1 MALANEGPSLD
12 DIITQVAKD
21 KGIEKSTLLSSL
33 EEAMR
38 TAAKKHFGQE
48 RRLEAQYNAEKGV
61 VEISQVISIVEEVV
75 DPLNAV
81 NELTLSQAKQKG
93 LDVEVGDELVFQIFY
108 RDEDATE
115 AKAQDERC
123 GDILGLKTFRRGFG
137 RIAAQT
143 AKQVLRQRT
152 RDVER
157 ENVYNEYKD
166 RKNEI
171 VTGIARRL
179 ERRNLIVDL
188 GRAEAVLPERE
199 QVPREVYRPGDR
211 VQAYVVDVLRESQG
225 PQIVLSR
232 TAVNLL
238 VKLFEMEVPEISEGV
253 VVIEAAAR
261 EPGRRAKIAVSSR
274 EQDVDPIG
282 TCVGMK
288 GSRVQAVVQELR
300 GEKIDI
306 VPWDEDP
313 ARFVC
318 AALAPAEVS
327 RVIIDE
333 SNRAMEI
340 VVPDDQLSLAIGR
353 HGQNVRLAA
362 QLTGWK
368 LDINSETRVKE
379 IREFA
384 AKSLGALPGVNEVLV
399 ETLYAHGFRQA
410 KDVAEASPEVLMQ
423 IPGID
428 VEQIETLQKA
438 AVSQRVVDAN
448 VQARL
453 EMEQVQAQQ
462 EAENRHPDEMRP
474 EERLLRIRGITE
486 QMLTLLA
493 KEGYKAVEDLAKE
506 EDLVRLGSIEG
517 VGIKRARLLKTA
529 AEQYLESESRRRAS
543 LDAQREAQ
551 AGPGG
556 EEGGVVL
563 ENGADK
569 GPEEEV

>member
-48 RRLEAQYNAEKGV
+48 RQLEAKYNPEKGV
-61 VEISQVISIVEEVV
+61 VEISQVIAIVEENV

-81 NELTLSQAKQKG
+81 NELTLQQARQKG
-93 LDVEVGDELVFQIFY
+93 LDVQVGDELVFQVFY
-108 RDEDATE
+108 RDEDASE

-211 VQAYVVDVLRESQG
+211 VQAYVVDVLRESKG

-238 VKLFEMEVPEISEGV
+238 VKLFEMEVPEISEGI

-274 EQDVDPIG
+274 EPDVDPVG

-306 VPWDEDP
+306 IPWDEDP

-379 IREFA
+379 MRAFA
-384 AKSLGALPGVNEVLV
+384 TKSLGALPGMNEMLV

-410 KDVAEASPEVLMQ
+410 KDIAEALPEVLVQ
-423 IPGID
+423 IPGLEAANME
-428 VEQIETLQKA
+428 VLQKA
-438 AVSQRVVDAN
+438 AAEQSIADLGALKPM
-448 VQARL
+448 QAKPEGARASL
-453 EMEQVQAQQ
+453 FPEEGG
-462 EAENRHPDEMRP
+462 DKSP
-474 EERLLRIRGITE
+474 EERL
-486 QMLTLLA
+486 
-493 KEGYKAVEDLAKE
+493 
-506 EDLVRLGSIEG
+506 
-517 VGIKRARLLKTA
+517 
-529 AEQYLESESRRRAS
+529 
-543 LDAQREAQ
+543 
-551 AGPGG
+551 
-556 EEGGVVL
+556 
-563 ENGADK
+563 
-569 GPEEEV
+569 